1 MPPKTRSRRNDS
13 DDNYESDYETETE
26 YDDDDYDDYD
36 DEEED
41 DDYEDDRSLGK
52 RKSPIVLLIG
62 DDNINPKRNKKQHTY
77 VKKEDQEYY
86 NSLETSEKKKITD
99 IENSLQILKTKTK
112 PLRFRILESNMDLQT
127 KSRIIEEL
135 NMLDNSAAYSSDR
148 KKMEM
153 YIQSLSKL
161 PLGTYKSLPVN
172 FDSKPD
178 DIAKFLTNSKERL
191 NNVVFGHDEAKD
203 KIIKLLAQWISNPAG
218 SGLVLGIDGPM
229 GCGKTTLVK
238 EGICKVLGL
247 PFGFIPLGGVS
258 DGSFLLGHSYTY
270 EGSKCGRICDVLKE
284 TGYMNTI
291 LYFDELDKVSNTSHG
306 EEIINILIHLTDS
319 TQSDHFCDK
328 YFSNIPI
335 DLSRCLIVFS
345 FNDMNLI
352 NPILRDR
359 MTIIKTKEYTIS
371 NKIEIAKHYMLPSIC
386 KQYGFQA
393 NDICISDDVL
403 KYIINRTESEKGVR
417 NFKRS
422 IEEIVSTLN
431 YKKIL
436 QEEGYTMYPFKV
448 DNTFVDKT
456 IRKTC
461 NNAFI
466 HTMYT

>member
-1 MPPKTRSRRNDS
+1 MPPITRSRRRRNDS
-13 DDNYESDYETETE
+13 DDYESDYETETE
-26 YDDDDYDDYD
+26 YEDDDDDDD
-36 DEEED
+36 NDCEED
-41 DDYEDDRSLGK
+41 DDDDDDDNVALGK
-52 RKSPIVLLIG
+52 RKSPIVFLLG
-62 DDNINPKRNKKQHTY
+62 DDSKRKKKQNTY

-86 NSLETSEKKKITD
+86 NSLESDEKKRITE
-99 IENSLQILKTKTK
+99 IENSLQNFKTKTK
-112 PLRFRILESNMDLQT
+112 PLRFRILESNMDLHT

-178 DIAKFLTNSKERL
+178 EIAKFLTSSKERL

-203 KIIKLLAQWISNPAG
+203 KIIKLLAQWISNPTG

-284 TGYMNTI
+284 SGYMNTI

-345 FNDMNLI
+345 FNDYNLI

-359 MTIIKTKEYTIS
+359 MTIIKTKEYTTS
-371 NKIEIAKHYMLPSIC
+371 NKVEIAKHYMVPAIC

-393 NDICISDDVL
+393 NDVYISDDVL

-422 IEEIVSTLN
+422 LEEIISTLN

-436 QEEGYTMYPFKV
+436 QEEGYTVYPFNV
-448 DNTFVDKT
+448 DNIFVDKT
-456 IRKTC
+456 IRKTHTDS
-461 NNAFI
+461 FI
-466 HTMYT
+466 HTMYV